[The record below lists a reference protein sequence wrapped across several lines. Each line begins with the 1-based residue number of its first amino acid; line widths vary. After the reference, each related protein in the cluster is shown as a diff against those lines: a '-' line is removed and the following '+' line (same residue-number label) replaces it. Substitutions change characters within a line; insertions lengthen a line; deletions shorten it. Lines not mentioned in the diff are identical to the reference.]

1 MNIDYSM
8 SETIGI
14 YKIQN
19 NIDQKVYIGSSV
31 NLDYRRTKHF
41 WMLKK
46 GIHDNDYLQN
56 SFNKNGETSF
66 IFEVLENCDEEMLID
81 RENFY
86 IEKFN
91 SNNSSFGYNLAR
103 VSDSRKNILNTEVKI
118 KLSKH
123 NLTKNNNFT
132 KYSLTNIISE
142 ETLIFDNLVDGA
154 NYLVSNG
161 FSKGNPKHIRMKISN
176 CLRGIPVNNGNGKS
190 IRKTCY
196 GHKFEIIN

>member
-46 GIHDNDYLQN
+46 GIHDNEHLQN
-56 SFNKNGETSF
+56 SFNKNGEFSF

-142 ETLIFDNLVDGA
+142 ETFIFDNLVFIDLCFIRHVVFA
-154 NYLVSNG
+154 ADCWLISFYLSD
-161 FSKGNPKHIRMKISN
+161 ILWY
-176 CLRGIPVNNGNGKS
+176 CL
-190 IRKTCY
+190 
-196 GHKFEIIN
+196 